1 MNIWLISAGSKAV
14 VFPLII
20 YAPELLI
27 LRHHPPSFVTVG
39 SKRRSV
45 VRQNLLYLVV
55 VQLLQEACS
64 CGIDEVFGKPVDGG
78 FDGGPQRSR
87 IAKHLIHRVG
97 RDSVEVVVVDESEP
111 MRLPEIAAKLVQA
124 DDADPAGVSRRGI

>member
-64 CGIDEVFGKPVDGG
+64 CGIDEVFGKAVDGSL
-78 FDGGPQRSR
+78 DGGPQRSR
-87 IAKHLIHRVG
+87 IAKHMMNRVRRYTG
-97 RDSVEVVVVDESEP
+97 NVVVGSEAATH
-111 MRLPEIAAKLVQA
+111 RL
-124 DDADPAGVSRRGI
+124 